1 MRWLDSI
8 TDSMDMRLSKLWE
21 IVKDREAWCAL
32 QSMGVTE
39 SDIIQ
44 PLNNNNKMVLW
55 ETSPP
60 SSLSADLPNEV
71 SIHCP
76 SNSPLDLLPCH
87 AAASMNLDSLV
98 FCILSINLVFI
109 FPGGGC
115 FVLAM
120 PLRLVGSWLI
130 PPPGIKP
137 QLPAVEARSSN
148 HWSTGKLPVLAWL
161 LKKNLNPEYG
171 SLVPNSY

>member
-1 MRWLDSI
+1 
-8 TDSMDMRLSKLWE
+8 
-21 IVKDREAWCAL
+21 
-32 QSMGVTE
+32 
-39 SDIIQ
+39 
-44 PLNNNNKMVLW
+44 MVLW

-87 AAASMNLDSLV
+87 AATSMNLDSLV

-109 FPGGGC
+109 FPGGQC

-120 PLRLVGSWLI
+120 PLRLVGSWLV

-148 HWSTGKLPVLAWL
+148 HWSTGKLPVLAWFKEKIWIL
-161 LKKNLNPEYG
+161 SMDPLFLTPTDTFKQHSGLIVEMDIFSIRLN
-171 SLVPNSY
+171 